1 MGLRFIIGR
10 AGTGKTHLCIEE
22 IIHQSN
28 TGAKRQILIVPEQF
42 TSQAER
48 DLIAAT
54 GQNAILTAEVL
65 SFGRLA
71 HRVFSKKGIG
81 NRLPLGDIGKAMALR
96 KILLAE
102 KDNIS
107 TLFAVDD
114 AGVFRGGIDLKDLI
128 VAREDTPLAE
138 ITDAAYPVVYANATV
153 EECVPRLVGHSEASV
168 PVLDAGGRLAGV
180 LISQEFLQVM
190 REEYGEDYAMLAGL
204 PAEEDLSEPVRKSV
218 RKRIPWLVVL
228 LFIGLFVSATVGIFE
243 SVVAQLPVIMCFQSL
258 ILDMAGN
265 VGTQS
270 LAVAIRMLT
279 GQKPGKWKAELVWK
293 ETRVGFFNGVLL
305 GELSFLAIGGY
316 LCLKRYPAPFAFAV
330 SGCLAAAMVL
340 AMVASSLSGT
350 LIPML
355 FRKIGIDPAV
365 ASGPLITTINDLVAV
380 VSYYGLAWLI
390 LIRWLHLA

>member
-1 MGLRFIIGR
+1 MRKKKKNIKNTEAAVSGLLLLKKEKNT
-10 AGTGKTHLCIEE
+10 AKTHTVPPVKPSAPLPRGRYDEDE
-22 IIHQSN
+22 IGSRMSDNFIAIPA
-28 TGAKRQILIVPEQF
+28 GATIKGAMTKLIRE
-42 TSQAER
+42 A
-48 DLIAAT
+48 
-54 GQNAILTAEVL
+54 
-65 SFGRLA
+65 
-71 HRVFSKKGIG
+71 
-81 NRLPLGDIGKAMALR
+81 
-96 KILLAE
+96 AE

-153 EECVPRLVGHSEASV
+153 EECVPRLVGYSEASV

-180 LISQEFLQVM
+180 LISQEFLRVM

-305 GELSFLAIGGY
+305 GAFSFLAIGGY

-350 LIPML
+350 LIPMF
-355 FRKIGIDPAV
+355 FRKIGVDPAV